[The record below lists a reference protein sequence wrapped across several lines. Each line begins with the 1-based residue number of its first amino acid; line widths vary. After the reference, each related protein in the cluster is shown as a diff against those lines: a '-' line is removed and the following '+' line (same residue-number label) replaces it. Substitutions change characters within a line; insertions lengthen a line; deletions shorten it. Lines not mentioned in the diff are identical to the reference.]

1 MSPWWRKFVLTS
13 HVTVSVGWLGSVAT
27 FLVLAAVGLAG
38 GDDGLARATYQVME
52 PIGWYVIV
60 PLSIASLVTG
70 VVQAL
75 GSPWGL
81 LRHYW
86 VIFKLLIN
94 LLATVVLFVHM
105 KPIAYLADMA
115 AAHGMSGGAGRVQV
129 QILVDSAA
137 AVLVLVIATVLS
149 VYKPRGRTGFR
160 AGWFSRRRE
169 QPA

>member
-1 MSPWWRKFVLTS
+1 MNPWLRKFVLTS
-13 HVTVSVGWLGSVAT
+13 HVTASVGWLGSVAT
-27 FLVLAAVGLAG
+27 FLVLAVIGLTS
-38 GDDGLARATYQVME
+38 GDDGLTRATYQVME

-70 VVQAL
+70 VAQAL

-86 VIFKLLIN
+86 VIFKLVIN

-105 KPIAYLADMA
+105 RPIEYLADMA
-115 AAHGMSGGAGRVQV
+115 STHGVGGGADRLQV
-129 QILVDSAA
+129 QILVDAAA

-160 AGWFSRRRE
+160 AGWTSQRRG